1 MANASNQTKIQ
12 HLHLRAGFGQKVSV
26 IQADSRKSVKTVV
39 KQLFKDSLDYVPLRV
54 VEENLLN
61 HNKLKDKSLNNLD
74 ENEKE
79 ELREEIKMLV
89 KESRAQI
96 KELNLLWL
104 ERMANGSDSLRQ
116 KMTLFWHGHFA
127 CKSRNAFFTQQYFN
141 TLQQHALG
149 NFGEL
154 LHSISKS
161 PAMLQFLNNQ
171 QNRKNSPNENF
182 AREVMELFT
191 IGRGNYTEEDIKNAA
206 RAFTGWGFTQEGEY
220 IFRKNQHDND
230 SKIFLGKTGNLI
242 GEDII
247 DTLLK
252 RKETAFFISQKIY
265 QYFVNEKVDSKRIQ
279 SLGERL
285 YKSGYDIKDLM
296 EHIFTSD
303 WFYESQ
309 NIGVR
314 IKSPLELI
322 TGLTKTLDIH
332 FEERE
337 SLLFIQKVLGQVAF
351 YPPNVAGWPEGKNWI
366 DSSSLLFRMKLPE
379 ALFKASE
386 VAVEAKDDGDVDTEQ
401 LAKRKTN
408 HIQAKINWS
417 AFIPAFATTSAETL
431 LTQLA
436 VYLLPLPLSAQQQAI
451 IEKRA
456 LKPTETNHEDLIK
469 SLTLNLITLPEYQLC

>member
-1 MANASNQTKIQ
+1 MANASNQTQIQ
-12 HLHLRAGFGQKVSV
+12 HLHLRAGFGQTIS
-26 IQADSRKSVKTVV
+26 IILADSRKSIKAVV

-54 VEENLLN
+54 VEENSIN
-61 HNKLKDKSLNNLD
+61 HKKLKEKSLNSLD
-74 ENEKE
+74 DNEKD

-89 KESRAQI
+89 KESKTQI

-104 ERMANGSDSLRQ
+104 DRMANGSDSLRQ

-141 TLQQHALG
+141 TLQQHSLG
-149 NFGEL
+149 SFGEL
-154 LHSISKS
+154 LHAISKS

-171 QNRKNSPNENF
+171 QNRKNNPNENF

-191 IGRGNYTEEDIKNAA
+191 LGRGNYTEADIKNAA

-230 SKIFLGKTGNLI
+230 SKTFFGKAGNFI

-247 DTLLK
+247 EMILK

-265 QYFVNEKVDSKRIQ
+265 QYFVNEKVDPKRIQ
-279 SLGERL
+279 NLADRF

-296 EHIFTSD
+296 EYIFTAD
-303 WFYESQ
+303 WFYEPQ

-332 FEERE
+332 FEERD
-337 SLLFIQKVLGQVAF
+337 SLLFIQKVLGQMAF
-351 YPPNVAGWPEGKNWI
+351 YPPTVAGWPEGKNWI
-366 DSSSLLFRMKLPE
+366 DSSSLIFRMHLPE
-379 ALFKASE
+379 AIFKASE
-386 VAVEAKDDGDVDTEQ
+386 VSVEAKDDGDIDTEH

-408 HIQAKINWS
+408 NIQAEINWS
-417 AFIPAFATTSAETL
+417 TL
-431 LTQLA
+431 LNSLATSPKDIIIDQLA
-436 VYLLPLPLSAQQQAI
+436 VYLLQMPISAKQRSL
-451 IEKRA
+451 IEKKVA
-456 LKPTETNHEDLIK
+456 QSTTQEELIK
-469 SLTLNLITLPEYQLC
+469 SLTLHLITLPEYQLC